1 MIISEKHK
9 DIVRWVVEYALKKGC
24 SAVRVS
30 VIVSIDNTFEYRD
43 RQLDKLQ
50 QSSENKLFIELFVDG
65 CYGSLS
71 TNRIEKTEL
80 ETFISKGIA
89 STRFLAPD
97 LFRTLPDP
105 SRYFKGEPR
114 NLDLCDKTYNSITA
128 EDRVQLAKNIVDEVY
143 GSDDRIISVSSYVND
158 TYGAEYMLV
167 SDGFVSETEDTAFSI
182 GAEVSLKTSTDARS
196 ESYWSE
202 SNIFW
207 NELPTTGIS
216 SKAFERALGKIG
228 QRKIKSGKYSM
239 LLDNRISSRLLSPMI
254 SAMFGSSLQ
263 QKNSFLLDRLNQK
276 ITSKIFTLTDTP
288 HIERNFGSRWFDGE
302 GVATTERPII
312 EEGVLRT
319 YFIDTYH
326 SKKMNIDPTVSS
338 PSILSV
344 TPGELDFEGMLK
356 AMFRGIWV
364 TGFNGGNCNPTT
376 GDFSFGIE
384 GFLVEQGKIVQ
395 PVGEMNIT
403 GNMLSLWE
411 SLYVIG
417 GDIRP
422 NSSWKIPSLLFM
434 DVNFSGI

>member
-9 DIVRWVVEYALKKGC
+9 EVVQWVIDYALKKGC
-24 SAVRVS
+24 SSVRAS
-30 VIVSIDNTFEYRD
+30 VIVSIDNSFEYRD
-43 RQLDKLQ
+43 NQLDKLQ

-65 CYGSLS
+65 RYGSFS
-71 TNRIEKTEL
+71 TNRIEKAEL
-80 ETFISKGIA
+80 ESFISDGIT

-97 LFRTLPDP
+97 LFRTLPDS
-105 SRYFKGEPR
+105 SRYFKGNPQD
-114 NLDLCDKTYNSITA
+114 LDLCDKTYNSVTA
-128 EDRVQLAKNIVDEVY
+128 EERVQLAKNIVDEVY
-143 GSDDRIISVSSYVND
+143 GSDNRIISVSSYVND

-167 SDGFVSETEDTAFSI
+167 SDGFVAETQDTAFSI
-182 GAEVSLKTSTDARS
+182 GAEVSLKTSTDARA

-207 NELPTTGIS
+207 NELPKTGIS
-216 SKAFERALGKIG
+216 SKAFDRALGKIG
-228 QRKIKSGKYSM
+228 QEKIKSGKYSM
-239 LLDNRISSRLLSPMI
+239 LLDNRISSRLLSPVI
-254 SAMFGSSLQ
+254 SAMFGNSLQ
-263 QKNSFLLDRLNQK
+263 QKNSFLLDKLNHK
-276 ITSKIFTLTDTP
+276 IASKILTLTDTP
-288 HIERNFGSRWFDGE
+288 HIKRNFGARWFDGE
-302 GVATTERPII
+302 GVATTKRPII
-312 EEGVLRT
+312 EEGVLNT

-326 SKKMNIDPTVSS
+326 SKKMGVDPTISS

-376 GDFSFGIE
+376 GDFSFGVE
-384 GFLVEQGKIVQ
+384 GFLIEQGKISQ

-411 SLYVIG
+411 SLYIVG
-417 GDIRP
+417 NDIRP
-422 NSSWKIPSLLFM
+422 NSSWRIPSLLFM